1 MITSPDPY
9 FRGMPSGI
17 IVPVITPFNQ
27 DGSIDWPAFGRVVS
41 HVIAGGADAIF
52 ALGTTGEGPS
62 LSAAEQRDL
71 VKATQ
76 AHVAGRCAVYV
87 GVTNTSLADSLRMAE
102 HARDCGADAAVIA
115 PAPYFP
121 ATPAGQ
127 IEYFSAFVERSA
139 LPVIL
144 YNIPQMTKVNID
156 LGAFDALVDNRKIIG
171 MKDSSG
177 NMVYFQRLLHIA
189 RRRPDFSMLI
199 GAEELLAESVLMGAH
214 GGVTGGANLFPE
226 LYRDLFAA
234 AKARDFEAINRLQA
248 RLMTLSCKL
257 YTFSGGGYIIQGIKA
272 ALAARGLCQ
281 PWMQPPMLPADAAL
295 NATVAGL
302 VKQFG

>member
-1 MITSPDPY
+1 MTTSPNESV
-9 FRGMPSGI
+9 RGMPSGI
-17 IVPVITPFNQ
+17 IVPIITPFHQ
-27 DGSIDWPAFGRVVS
+27 DGSIDWPAYERVVA
-41 HVIAGGADAIF
+41 HVIAGGVDAIF
-52 ALGTTGEGPS
+52 VLGTTGEGPS
-62 LSAAEQRDL
+62 LTAAEQRDV

-76 AHVAGRCAVYV
+76 ARVAGRCAVYV
-87 GVTNTSLADSLRMAE
+87 GVTDTSLAESLRMAE

-127 IEYFSAFVERSA
+127 IGYFSAFVEKSA

-144 YNIPQMTKVNID
+144 YNIPQMTKVGID
-156 LGAFDALVDNRKIIG
+156 LGAFNALVDNKKILG
-171 MKDSSG
+171 VKDSSG
-177 NMVYFQRLLHIA
+177 NMVYFQRLQHIA

-234 AKARDFEAINRLQA
+234 AKARDFDTLNRLQA
-248 RLMTLSCKL
+248 RLMTLSCRL
-257 YTFSGGGYIIQGIKA
+257 YAFSGGGYIIQGIKA
-272 ALAARGLCQ
+272 ALAARGFCQ
-281 PWMQPPMLPADAAL
+281 PWVQPPMLPADAAL
-295 NATVAGL
+295 KSTVDEL
-302 VKQFG
+302 VKEFN

>member
-1 MITSPDPY
+1 
-9 FRGMPSGI
+9 MPSGI
-17 IVPVITPFNQ
+17 IVPIITPFNR
-27 DGSIDWPAFGRVVS
+27 DGSIDWPAYERVVD
-41 HVIAGGADAIF
+41 HVIGGGVDAIF
-52 ALGTTGEGPS
+52 VLGATGEGPS
-62 LSAAEQRDL
+62 LGTEEQREL
-71 VKATQ
+71 IKATQ
-76 AHVAGRCAVYV
+76 KHVAGRCAVYV
-87 GVTNTSLADSLRMAE
+87 GVTDTSLTESLHMAG
-102 HARDCGADAAVIA
+102 HACECGADAAVIA

-127 IEYFSAFVERSA
+127 IQYFSAFVEKSA

-156 LGAFDALVDNRKIIG
+156 LGAFDALIDNRKIIG
-171 MKDSSG
+171 VKDSSG
-177 NMVYFQRLLHIA
+177 NMVYFQRLLHLA

-234 AKARDFEAINRLQA
+234 AKARDFSALDRLQA

-257 YTFSGGGYIIQGIKA
+257 YAFSGGGYIIQGIKA
-272 ALAARGLCQ
+272 ALAAKGICQ
-281 PWMQPPMLPADAAL
+281 PWMQPPMLAAEDTL
-295 NATVAGL
+295 NAVIDGVIKEYA
-302 VKQFG
+302 QPSR